1 MKDPYRP
8 RLCDRSEKEPW
19 EKLIDIARD
28 KGPEWILSEIIDNPK
43 IEWDNQEKSVSSES
57 KRIKTLDQLL
67 EVADVDLSIY
77 EVEKHVANSWEVTS
91 WKRGFPET
99 RTNHQ
104 VKAWLRNKWFD
115 KVDSEEINRI
125 IGNKSHLLP
134 KYSPSKTPKGKPI
147 SAVIADLH
155 CGAWIK
161 DMKLV
166 PDYNVSVL
174 EEKLSRLSYFLNDI
188 GRPVSLKIMGD
199 LIESFTGKNHKDTW
213 LQIEQHGMRV
223 MFTVG
228 DLIIKFLNNT
238 PCVYELII
246 LSGNHDRVSSAN
258 DEDTEGQVAY
268 AVSELIKRSGFDNV
282 KYDPVI
288 ISNKVDGFTEI
299 LTHGHLP
306 LSKKKPSDLV
316 LDYGDQN
323 TYNILIKAHKHFE
336 SVEEVTTKVRV
347 QQCPS
352 FVPANNFA
360 ERLGAHAPTGFLI
373 IESNDFGSVD
383 VRSVAN

>member
-1 MKDPYRP
+1 MNPYRP
-8 RLCDRSEKEPW
+8 RLCDVSEKEPW
-19 EKLIDIARD
+19 KRLVDIA
-28 KGPEWILSEIIDNPK
+28 KEKSPEWILSEIGDSPK
-43 IEWDNQEKSVSSES
+43 IEWDNQEKSISSES

-67 EVADVDLSIY
+67 EVADVDLDIY
-77 EVEKHVANSWEVTS
+77 DVERHVANSWEVTS
-91 WKRGFPET
+91 WKRGYPET

-115 KVDSEEINRI
+115 KIDADVVNEVLSKNSDS
-125 IGNKSHLLP
+125 LP
-134 KYSPSKTPKGKPI
+134 KYKPSKAVKGKPLSVI
-147 SAVIADLH
+147 IADLH

-166 PDYNVSVL
+166 PDYNVKEL
-174 EEKLSRLSYFLNDI
+174 EQKLSRLSFILNDI
-188 GRPVSLKIMGD
+188 DRPVSLKLMGD

-223 MFTVG
+223 MFSVS
-228 DLIIKFLNNT
+228 DLLIKFINNT
-238 PCVYELII
+238 PCVYEVII
-246 LSGNHDRVSSAN
+246 LSGNHDRISSAN

-282 KYDPVI
+282 KYDPVVVT
-288 ISNKVDGFTEI
+288 SEVDGFTEI

-306 LSKKKPSDLV
+306 ISKKKPSDLV
-316 LDYGDQN
+316 LDYGNQN
-323 TYNILIKAHKHFE
+323 TYNVVLKAHKHFE

-352 FVPANNFA
+352 FVPANKFA
-360 ERLGAHAPTGFLI
+360 ERLGAHAPTGFLL
-373 IESNDFGSVD
+373 IESNDLGSVD
-383 VRSVAN
+383 VRSIAI